1 MQKPSCGQV
10 LSMLVFQLGFW
21 AIKYSRVTVCNSSM
35 KKTSYMRNKNQ
46 FLNVTSL
53 KLFVFL
59 PLQSTVS
66 LPSSIQSVATAS
78 LFSSHRQ
85 QPPSGSP
92 ISTRTQTKPFSRPF
106 PKLNRNPYPYPHFF
120 NLTTAEAQPN
130 LSSKLKDQK
139 RIKVICKC

>member
-1 MQKPSCGQV
+1 MYGGFWHFALSRKNIWHNAPVSKLYRGMPLFNYSITVKASYLNNSTMQKPSCGQV

-66 LPSSIQSVATAS
+66 LPSSVQSVATAS

-85 QPPSGSP
+85 
-92 ISTRTQTKPFSRPF
+92 
-106 PKLNRNPYPYPHFF
+106 
-120 NLTTAEAQPN
+120 
-130 LSSKLKDQK
+130 
-139 RIKVICKC
+139 